1 MIQSLR
7 QKHRVIIFALAL
19 VLPILF
25 ALSLFVRKPM
35 PVNHQLPALNSSIG
49 NAR

>member
-19 VLPILF
+19 MLPILF
-25 ALSLFVRKPM
+25 VLSLFARKPI
-35 PVNHQLPALNSSIG
+35 PVNYQLPTLNSSKG
-49 NAR
+49 NTR

>member
-7 QKHRVIIFALAL
+7 QKHRFIIFALAL

-25 ALSLFVRKPM
+25 ALVLFARQPI
-35 PVNHQLPALNSSIG
+35 PVNRQLPALNSSKGI
-49 NAR
+49 AR